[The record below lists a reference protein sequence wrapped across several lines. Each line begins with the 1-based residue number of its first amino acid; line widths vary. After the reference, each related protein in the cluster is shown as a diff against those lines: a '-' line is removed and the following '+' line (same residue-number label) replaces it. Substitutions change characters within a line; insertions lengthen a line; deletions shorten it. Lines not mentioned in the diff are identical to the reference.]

1 MDKKPELDATF
12 DQTRPHDSRSP
23 ETQSLE
29 TRVSALT
36 ELFSHLLDCLEN
48 ERSALRARSLNNL
61 HDATEAKSRA
71 CASIESALGT
81 LGAPL
86 AELIEEVDAASRIR
100 LDVLHR
106 QVREL
111 AREAKDSNAVN
122 GRIIHRSQQSVRD
135 LISILG
141 DNHQDELYGEQGVF
155 RISHSS
161 RGGAIAQA

>member
-1 MDKKPELDATF
+1 MDNTSELIAT
-12 DQTRPHDSRSP
+12 
-23 ETQSLE
+23 SLE
-29 TRVSALT
+29 TRVNALT
-36 ELFSHLLDCLEN
+36 ELFSHLLDCLES
-48 ERSALRARSLNNL
+48 ERTALRARSLDSL
-61 HDATEAKSRA
+61 HDATETKARA
-71 CASIESALGT
+71 CASIESALGA

-86 AELIEEVDAASRIR
+86 AELIEAVEPTSRTR
-100 LDVLHR
+100 LDALHR

-155 RISHSS
+155 RSS
-161 RGGAIAQA
+161 LSARGSAIAQA

>member
-1 MDKKPELDATF
+1 MDKHLDLDTG
-12 DQTRPHDSRSP
+12 
-23 ETQSLE
+23 SLE
-29 TRVSALT
+29 TRVTALT
-36 ELFSHLLDCLEN
+36 ELFSQLLDCLEG

-61 HDATEAKSRA
+61 HDATEAKARA
-71 CASIESALGT
+71 CASIESALAA

-86 AELIEEVDAASRIR
+86 AELIEKAEAPSRTR
-100 LDVLHR
+100 LDALHR
-106 QVREL
+106 QLREL

-155 RISHSS
+155 RSSHSG
-161 RGGAIAQA
+161 RGSAIAQA

>member
-1 MDKKPELDATF
+1 MTN
-12 DQTRPHDSRSP
+12 
-23 ETQSLE
+23 SLE
-29 TRVSALT
+29 HPADSLVTRITALT
-36 ELFSHLLDCLEN
+36 ELFSRLLDCLEDD
-48 ERSALRARSLNNL
+48 RSALRSRSLETL
-61 HDATEAKSRA
+61 QGATEAKSRT
-71 CASIESALGT
+71 CASIESALTG

-86 AELIEEVDAASRIR
+86 GELIEEVDAASRTR
-100 LDVLHR
+100 LDALHKHL
-106 QVREL
+106 REL

-161 RGGAIAQA
+161 RGSAIAQA